1 MNTSATTCNH
11 ISLVTQILLE
21 VCHWMFEYSYDND
34 NEQLALQQHVFYILL
49 NTRKE
54 QTQLS
59 II

>member
-34 NEQLALQQHVFYILL
+34 NEQLALQHVFYILL